1 MKNFDQQLL
10 SFFSTNNIRFDYHE
24 HVPVFTVEESEDIK
38 HTIPGTH
45 TKNLFLTDKKWGFYL
60 VSIEANKR
68 FPIKLFRK
76 QLGTK
81 ELSFA
86 SAEQLYEKLHLTPWS
101 VSLFWL
107 IYDLPPSVHVF
118 IDQDLRNA
126 PHVWRH
132 PNRNDAT
139 IVLDHE
145 MIEVFLAATTHQSHI
160 LVFNEDIINII
171 N

>member
-1 MKNFDQQLL
+1 MKNFDKQLL
-10 SFFSTNNIRFDYHE
+10 AFLHNNDISFDYHE

-60 VSIEANKR
+60 VSIEAHKR
-68 FPIKLFRK
+68 FPIKAFRK
-76 QLGTK
+76 WLGTK

-107 IYDLPPSVHVF
+107 IYDLPPSVQVF
-118 IDQDLRNA
+118 IDKDLRDA
-126 PHVWRH
+126 HHVWRH

-139 IVLDHE
+139 IVLDHKMVE
-145 MIEVFLAATTHQSHI
+145 KFLATTAHHTHI
-160 LVFNEDIINII
+160 LACNEKIINII